1 MRVASTQYHTTMNT
15 ALQQASVRV
24 ENIMQKMAKGTALLV
39 PSDDP
44 ITHVRLARLSREEA
58 ALAQYR
64 DNIGALDAR
73 LRQNETLL
81 DSMSSDMVDARDLLL
96 WAANGANPGDDL
108 VAMAGSLRTLAEGL
122 FHTAN
127 SRDQEGRYL
136 FSGTLSSTATLAYD
150 GTAAPGSRYTL
161 QGNNGEQ
168 KVVVGNGITQ
178 TANVTLDSMH
188 DLLNRLDEAIVEL
201 ESGAGA
207 NDPAVRAA
215 VTAAMNQL
223 DDTFDAVG
231 TKIAGIGGARNII
244 ATLDANHANVSLS
257 NQQAAIDIGQ
267 LDYGD
272 AAVKLNG
279 YTSALQA
286 TQKAYAQ
293 VSKLSLFDVI

>member
-81 DSMSSDMVDARDLLL
+81 DSMSSDMVDARDLLV
-96 WAANGANPGDDL
+96 WAANGANPADDL
-108 VAMAGSLRTLAEGL
+108 KAMAGSLRVIVTSLAQ
-122 FHTAN
+122 TAN
-127 SRDQEGRYL
+127 TKDQEGRYF
-136 FSGTLSSTATLAYD
+136 FSGTLS
-150 GTAAPGSRYTL
+150 GTEPFQIVSGTYVWN
-161 QGNNGEQ
+161 GNEQ
-168 KVVVGNGITQ
+168 SQAVVVGNGITQ
-178 TANVTLDSMH
+178 VANVTLSGVEDVFNA
-188 DLLNRLDEAIVEL
+188 LNMVADELDAGNSSNVGSAI
-201 ESGAGA
+201 
-207 NDPAVRAA
+207 
-215 VTAAMNQL
+215 TTL
-223 DDTFDAVG
+223 DNVLDQISS
-231 TKIAGIGGARNII
+231 KIAGIGGARNII